1 MTWLADELVCVGVCA
16 ERDFSLRG
24 ITSPEPNPLFHLI
37 GADLAGATSV
47 FEAKELILRKLVRDL
62 AEFFCCA
69 RAPTHTHTDIRT

>member
-1 MTWLADELVCVGVCA
+1 MMRGGASGLTWLADELVCVGVCA

-47 FEAKELILRKLVRDL
+47 FEPLPSLKRRSSY
-62 AEFFCCA
+62 
-69 RAPTHTHTDIRT
+69 